1 MFSRVASPLLNKHSK
16 HLCIAARISTLLK
29 KSRKEARRIPAPP
42 DKESSHLTLAIKA
55 QLPTIFVPTRRSL
68 EIPTI
73 WTSAASWEGHQQH
86 LPTSSSNSRQKSVWL
101 RKAQLQHHRQQQQ
114 QQLIWLNNNWITTT
128 TKIFLNYRAPA
139 NRNKTEPR

>member
-86 LPTSSSNSRQKSVWL
+86 LPTSSNSRQKSVWL

-114 QQLIWLNNNWITTT
+114 QQLIWLHNNWITTT